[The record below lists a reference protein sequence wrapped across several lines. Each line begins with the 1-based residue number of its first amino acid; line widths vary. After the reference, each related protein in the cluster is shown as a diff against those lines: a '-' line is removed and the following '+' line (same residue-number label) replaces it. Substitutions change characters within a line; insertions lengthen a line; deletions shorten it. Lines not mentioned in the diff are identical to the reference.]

1 MRILLDHDVYAA
13 TARFLK
19 RLEHEVVSA
28 AEAGCAQE
36 TDLKLLKTAHAQNR
50 LFLTRDRDFGRLVF
64 VEEIG
69 SGVIYLRVLPST
81 LQEVHKQL
89 EIVLRSYTESDLKK
103 AFVVIEPGRHRFRKL
118 LS

>member
-13 TARFLK
+13 TASFLK
-19 RLEHEVVSA
+19 QLEHEVVCA
-28 AEAGCAQE
+28 AEAGCAQV
-36 TDLKLLKTAHAQNR
+36 TDLVLLKTAHAQNR
-50 LFLTRDRDFGRLVF
+50 LLVTRDRDFGRLVF
-64 VEEIG
+64 MEEMG
-69 SGVIYLRVLPST
+69 TGVIYLRVLPST

-89 EIVLRSYTESDLKK
+89 EIVLRSYSESNLKK